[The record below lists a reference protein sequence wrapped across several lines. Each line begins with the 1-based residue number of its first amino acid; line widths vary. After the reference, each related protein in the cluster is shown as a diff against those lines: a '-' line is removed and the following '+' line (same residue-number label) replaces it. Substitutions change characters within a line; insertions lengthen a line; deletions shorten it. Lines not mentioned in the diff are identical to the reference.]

1 LDNLSIAFGFQYAKF
16 KKKNSSPLPAA
27 GRSFLFMKRSHRIA
41 VIPGDGIGNEVISEG
56 IKCLKALSEI
66 IETIQ
71 FEFQYFPWSSQYYLQ
86 HGRMMTEDGLEILKG
101 FDAIYLGAVGDPR
114 IPDDVTLHGLLLPIK
129 MGFDLYVG
137 LRPVYLFPGVE
148 SPLANISGGEIDIVV
163 VRENTEGEYSN
174 IGGIIGIEYR
184 ELAIQSGLFT
194 RKGIERILTFAFEYV
209 KEKGRKK
216 VTSVTK
222 SNAQRYGMVLW
233 DRIFKEVASRFP
245 EIRTE
250 SKLIDAAYMDVVR
263 NPKGY
268 DVIVA
273 SNLFADIL
281 SDLTASVT
289 GGLGLA
295 PGASFNPKDK
305 TYPGFFDPVHGSA
318 PDIAG
323 KGLANPIAAILTAK
337 MMLDYLDETEAAD
350 LLYQAVKKNL
360 SEKKVRTIDLGGRS
374 KTDEVGEDIVRI
386 LQSL

>member
-1 LDNLSIAFGFQYAKF
+1 M
-16 KKKNSSPLPAA
+16 
-27 GRSFLFMKRSHRIA
+27 MKRIYRIA
-41 VIPGDGIGNEVISEG
+41 VIPGDGIGTEVISEG
-56 IKCLKALSEI
+56 IKCLKTLSEI
-66 IETIQ
+66 FKDLQFQ
-71 FEFQYFPWSSQYYLQ
+71 FEYFPWGSEYYLQ
-86 HGRMMTEDGLEILKG
+86 QRRMMPEEGLEILKN

-114 IPDDVTLHGLLLPIK
+114 IPDDITLHGLLLPIK

-137 LRPVYLFPGVE
+137 LRPVYLFQGIE
-148 SPLANISGGEIDIVV
+148 SALANVSGGEIDIVV
-163 VRENTEGEYSN
+163 IRENTEGEYSN
-174 IGGIIGIEYR
+174 IGGIIGNEEK
-184 ELAIQSGLFT
+184 ELAVQSGLFT
-194 RKGIERILTFAFEYV
+194 RTGIERIISYAYEYAR
-209 KEKGRKK
+209 ERGRKK

-233 DRIFKEVASRFP
+233 DRIFKEISSQFP
-245 EIRTE
+245 EMQKE
-250 SKLIDAAYMDVVR
+250 SKLIDAACMDVVR

-289 GGLGLA
+289 GGMGLA

-305 TYPGFFDPVHGSA
+305 SLPGFFDPVHGSA

-337 MMLDYLDETEAAD
+337 LMLDYLGEGEAAN

-360 SEKKVRTIDLGGRS
+360 SEKKIRTVDLGGTS
-374 KTDEVGEDIVRI
+374 KTNEVGEDVVRI
-386 LQSL
+386 LESL

>member
-1 LDNLSIAFGFQYAKF
+1 
-16 KKKNSSPLPAA
+16 
-27 GRSFLFMKRSHRIA
+27 M
-41 VIPGDGIGNEVISEG
+41 SED
-56 IKCLKALSEI
+56 A
-66 IETIQ
+66 
-71 FEFQYFPWSSQYYLQ
+71 
-86 HGRMMTEDGLEILKG
+86 LEILKR

-129 MGFDLYVG
+129 FGFDLYVG
-137 LRPVYLFPGVE
+137 LRPVYLFPGIE
-148 SPLANISGGEIDIVV
+148 SPLANISEGEIDIVV
-163 VRENTEGEYSN
+163 IRENTEGEYSN
-174 IGGIIGIEYR
+174 IGGIVGMGER
-184 ELAIQSGLFT
+184 ELAVQSGLFT
-194 RKGIERILTFAFEYV
+194 RKGVERIITFAFEYA
-209 KEKGRKK
+209 KEKGKKK

-233 DRIFKEVASRFP
+233 DRIFREVASRFP
-245 EIRTE
+245 EINTE
-250 SKLIDAAYMDVVR
+250 SKLIDAACMDVVR

-295 PGASFNPKDK
+295 PGGSFNPKDK

-323 KGLANPIAAILTAK
+323 KGLANPLAAILTAK
-337 MMLDYLDETEAAD
+337 LMLDYLGEEEAAN

-360 SEKKVRTIDLGGRS
+360 SDKKVRAIDLGGRS
-374 KTDEVGEDIVRI
+374 RTHEVGEDIIRI
-386 LQSL
+386 LRSLSL

>member
-1 LDNLSIAFGFQYAKF
+1 
-16 KKKNSSPLPAA
+16 
-27 GRSFLFMKRSHRIA
+27 MKRSHHIA
-41 VIPGDGIGNEVISEG
+41 VIPGDGIGTEVISEG

-66 IETIQ
+66 FEDLQFQ
-71 FEFQYFPWSSQYYLQ
+71 FEYFAWGSEYYLQ
-86 HGRMMTEDGLEILKG
+86 HRRMMPEDGLEILKN
-101 FDAIYLGAVGDPR
+101 FNAIYLGAVGDPR
-114 IPDDVTLHGLLLPIK
+114 IPDDMTLHGLLLPIK

-137 LRPVYLFPGVE
+137 LRPVYLFKGVE
-148 SPLANISGGEIDIVV
+148 SPLANISEEEIDIIVI
-163 VRENTEGEYSN
+163 RENTEGEYSN
-174 IGGIIGIEYR
+174 IGGIVGIEDR
-184 ELAIQSGLFT
+184 QLAIQSGLFT
-194 RKGIERILTFAFEYV
+194 RKGVERIITFAFEYA

-245 EIRTE
+245 EINTE
-250 SKLIDAAYMDVVR
+250 SKLIDAACMDVVR

-323 KGLANPIAAILTAK
+323 KGLANPLAAILTAK
-337 MMLDYLDETEAAD
+337 LMLDYLEENEAAD
-350 LLYQAVKKNL
+350 LFYQAVKKNL
-360 SEKKVRTIDLGGRS
+360 SERKVRTIDLGGHSR
-374 KTDEVGEDIVRI
+374 TNEVGEDIIRI
-386 LQSL
+386 LRSLSL

>member
-1 LDNLSIAFGFQYAKF
+1 M
-16 KKKNSSPLPAA
+16 KK
-27 GRSFLFMKRSHRIA
+27 SHRIA
-41 VIPGDGIGNEVISEG
+41 VIPGDGIGKEVISEG

-66 IETIQ
+66 FGGMR
-71 FEFQYFPWSSQYYLQ
+71 FEFQSFPWGSDYYLQ
-86 HGRMMTEDGLEILKG
+86 NGRMMPEDGLKILKG

-129 MGFDLYVG
+129 FGFDLYVG

-148 SPLANISGGEIDIVV
+148 CPLARISEGEIDIVV

-174 IGGIIGIEYR
+174 VGGIVGVEES
-184 ELAIQSGLFT
+184 ELALQSSLFT
-194 RKGIERILTFAFEYV
+194 RKGIERIITFAFNYA

-216 VTSVTK
+216 VTSITK

-233 DRIFKEVASRFP
+233 DKIFKEISADYSD
-245 EIRTE
+245 IQTE
-250 SKLIDAAYMDVVR
+250 SKLIDAACMDVVR
-263 NPKGY
+263 NPGGY

-289 GGLGLA
+289 GGMGLA

-318 PDIAG
+318 PDITG

-337 MMLDYLDETEAAD
+337 MMLDYLGEAKAGD

-360 SEKKVRTIDLGGRS
+360 DEKKMRTIDLGGRS
-374 KTDEVGEDIVRI
+374 KTHEVGDDIVRI
-386 LQSL
+386 LRSLP

>member
-1 LDNLSIAFGFQYAKF
+1 
-16 KKKNSSPLPAA
+16 
-27 GRSFLFMKRSHRIA
+27 MKRSYPIA
-41 VIPGDGIGNEVISEG
+41 VIPGDGIGQEVISEG
-56 IKCLKALSEI
+56 VKCLHALSEI
-66 IETIQ
+66 TEDIQ
-71 FEFQYFPWSSQYYLQ
+71 FEFEYFPWSSEYCLQ
-86 HGRMMTEDGLEILKG
+86 HGRMMPDDGLEILKR

-129 MGFDLYVG
+129 MEFDLYVG
-137 LRPVYLFPGVE
+137 LRPVFLFPGIE
-148 SPLANISGGEIDIVV
+148 SPLSGIHGGEIDIVV
-163 VRENTEGEYSN
+163 IRENTEGEYSN
-174 IGGIIGIEYR
+174 VGGIVGIGDR
-184 ELAIQSGLFT
+184 QLAVQGGLFT
-194 RKGIERILTFAFEYV
+194 RKGIERIITFAFEYAR
-209 KEKGRKK
+209 ERGRKK

-245 EIRTE
+245 EVRTE
-250 SKLIDAAYMDVVR
+250 SKLIDAACMDVVR

-289 GGLGLA
+289 GGMGLA
-295 PGASFNPKDK
+295 PGASFNPRDR

-337 MMLDYLDETEAAD
+337 MILDYLNEGRAAD
-350 LLYQAVKKNL
+350 LLYQAVKQNL
-360 SEKKVRTIDLGGRS
+360 AEKKVRTIDLGGRS
-374 KTDEVGEDIVRI
+374 KTNEVGDDIVRI
-386 LQSL
+386 LRSF

>member
-1 LDNLSIAFGFQYAKF
+1 M
-16 KKKNSSPLPAA
+16 KK
-27 GRSFLFMKRSHRIA
+27 SHRIA
-41 VIPGDGIGNEVISEG
+41 VIPGDGIGKEVISEG
-56 IKCLKALSEI
+56 IKCLKTLSEI
-66 IETIQ
+66 LKDLQFQ
-71 FEFQYFPWSSQYYLQ
+71 FEYFPWGSEYYLQ
-86 HGRMMTEDGLEILKG
+86 HGRMMPEDGLKILKD
-101 FDAIYLGAVGDPR
+101 FDAIYLSAVGDPR
-114 IPDDVTLHGLLLPIK
+114 IPDDITLHGLLLPIK

-137 LRPVYLFPGVE
+137 LRPVYLFPGVD
-148 SPLANISGGEIDIVV
+148 SPLANISEGEIDIVV

-174 IGGIIGIEYR
+174 IGGITGIEDR
-184 ELAIQSGLFT
+184 ELAVQSGLFT
-194 RKGIERILTFAFEYV
+194 RKGIERIITFAFEYA
-209 KEKGRKK
+209 KAKGRKK

-245 EIRTE
+245 EIETE
-250 SKLIDAAYMDVVR
+250 SKLIDAACMDVVR

-268 DVIVA
+268 DVIVG

-295 PGASFNPKDK
+295 PGASFNPEDK

-337 MMLDYLDETEAAD
+337 MMLDYLGEKKAAD

-360 SEKKVRTIDLGGRS
+360 SEKKVRTMDLGGRS

>member
-1 LDNLSIAFGFQYAKF
+1 
-16 KKKNSSPLPAA
+16 
-27 GRSFLFMKRSHRIA
+27 MKRTHRIA
-41 VIPGDGIGNEVISEG
+41 IIQGDGIGKEVISEG
-56 IKCLKALSEI
+56 VKCLNAFSEI
-66 IETIQ
+66 MESVQ
-71 FEFQYFPWSSQYYLQ
+71 FEFEYFPWSSEYYLQ
-86 HGRMMTEDGLEILKG
+86 HGRMMPEDGLEILKG
-101 FDAIYLGAVGDPR
+101 FNAIYLGAVGDPR
-114 IPDDVTLHGLLLPIK
+114 VPDDVTLHGLLLPIK
-129 MGFDLYVG
+129 FGFDLYVG

-148 SPLANISGGEIDIVV
+148 SPLAHISEGEIDIVV
-163 VRENTEGEYSN
+163 LRENTEGEYSN
-174 IGGIIGIEYR
+174 VGGIVGIEDR
-184 ELAIQSGLFT
+184 QLALQTGLFT
-194 RKGIERILTFAFEYV
+194 RKGIERIFTFAFEYV

-222 SNAQRYGMVLW
+222 SNAQRYGMILW
-233 DRIFKEVASRFP
+233 DRVFREVASRFP

-250 SKLIDAAYMDVVR
+250 SKLIDAACMDVVR

-295 PGASFNPKDK
+295 PGASFHPEDR

-337 MMLDYLDETEAAD
+337 LMLDHLGEKEAAD
-350 LLYQAVKKNL
+350 LLHRAVKQNL
-360 SEKKVRTIDLGGRS
+360 SEKKIRTIDLGGCS
-374 KTDEVGEDIVRI
+374 KTNEVGDDVVRI
-386 LQSL
+386 LKSFI